1 MLAYDA
7 RWIGQHGIGRFATEI
22 AERLSFDLHFTKQAN
37 PSSIFSSFDLASWI
51 RKSGATGLYSPGY
64 IPPSGSGIPFVFTI
78 HDLNHI
84 DVSHNSSQLKRL
96 YYQYVILPGVHRAR
110 HIITVSQYSKQ
121 RIVEWSGCVPEKVV
135 VACNGVSAVFIEQG
149 MQAKPG
155 YPYLFCC
162 SNRKGHKNE
171 ARLLE
176 AFKSS
181 RLNNEMKLVFTG
193 TCDESSSAKIT
204 NLGLTDRV
212 VFTGKISESD
222 LAAWYR
228 GAVATVFPSLYE
240 GFGLPVIESMA
251 CGTPV
256 VTSNTTSLPEVGGDA
271 AIYVDPLSI
280 DSIVHGMIRVV
291 HDSSLRKNMQNR
303 GIERAAMFTW
313 DRAANVVYTT
323 LEEMLK

>member
-7 RWIGQHGIGRFATEI
+7 RWIGPHGIGRFATEI
-22 AERLSFDLHFTKQAN
+22 AERLSFDLHFTNQGN
-37 PSSIFSSFDLASWI
+37 PASLFSSFELTSWVWQSCAS
-51 RKSGATGLYSPGY
+51 GLYSPGF
-64 IPPSGSGIPFVFTI
+64 IPPSGSTIPFIFTI

-84 DVSHNSSQLKRL
+84 DVSHNSSKLKRL
-96 YYQYVILPGVHRAR
+96 YYQYVILPGLHRAR

-121 RIVEWSGCVPEKVV
+121 RIVEWSGCAPEKVV

-149 MQAKPG
+149 DQSKPG

-171 ARLLE
+171 IRLLE

-181 RLNNEMKLVFTG
+181 GLCKEMKLVFTG
-193 TCDESSSAKIT
+193 VGDENSSAKIT
-204 NLGLTDRV
+204 SLGLTDRV
-212 VFTGKISESD
+212 VFTGKIGESD

-256 VTSNTTSLPEVGGDA
+256 VTSTTTSLPEVGGDA

-280 DSIVHGMIRVV
+280 DSIVQGMIRVV
-291 HDSSLRKNMQNR
+291 HDSSLRENMRKR

-313 DRAANVVYTT
+313 ARAATVVHTT